1 MVIRM
6 SDLTAATRHARRL
19 LRWYPA
25 AWRERYGDEFVD
37 LMEQEVTDNP
47 KSSGR
52 TLNIA
57 YKGAS
62 ARLSELGVVG
72 VTVNPRN
79 QTTAVI
85 ASTFFVATA
94 FLAIAVDTWSG
105 AMLTWNLGRQ
115 ASLPVT
121 FGAGALTALTA
132 VIALALIAIFGI
144 LTWLS
149 ARRIGQR
156 QAKGLIGPWSL
167 ILVMMAFIIYS
178 VHNALHFVIARGG
191 IQWTNAGEAVK
202 QLAGASSA
210 VISTIT
216 RTWVHPGQQIKSF
229 SDLVFAITP
238 IALGLFAYGVARL
251 TRKIG
256 IPLSMNRLGHFV
268 TFAISGSMTVFLA
281 CFVAWIA
288 AGGDW
293 LYSLGSVSQPYR
305 FVEISA
311 MAVIVAISIL
321 LLNHSRT
328 PLAVPERSQN
338 PHFD

>member
-229 SDLVFAITP
+229 SDLV
-238 IALGLFAYGVARL
+238 ARL

-256 IPLSMNRLGHFV
+256 IPLSMNRLGRSV
-268 TFAISGSMTVFLA
+268 IIAISGSMTVFLA

-311 MAVIVAISIL
+311 MAIIVVISIL
-321 LLNHSRT
+321 LVNHIRT